1 MKKKWFYRMLLSYAP
16 ILLFLVLAL
25 TLFFYAKWNSETKVR
40 IQNTNGLFTSH
51 VASVLDSSLK
61 TIEKSVIQ
69 SMLTDELI
77 GDFLNG
83 TQATPPYTVMEISN
97 RLSDIRT
104 LFPITG
110 DVYIYK
116 ASTGEVITTSA
127 LFKLDGSFQDES
139 FLKDA
144 ESSGDIGNWSSPRQF
159 RQFASDS
166 PQDVVTLVK
175 RVPITS
181 PVGKGLVVI
190 NVKLA
195 AIQSLLNTVNADTS
209 SYMEL
214 TGRNEALMYRT
225 NEPPLAD
232 WGISRSESS
241 YTGWRL
247 TVGIPQSEER
257 FMSVFLD
264 GWTIPTLVAILL
276 SIAVLTFVTHRNYK
290 PIERIMMQIDRYTLK
305 RSLQIGKGGNHNE
318 FQFIS
323 IALDNLIEKTNEYE
337 AKHQD
342 DLLIRKRYWFYELID
357 GNFSLTPSEWEHEA
371 GELELPGSF
380 ESTLVAVTVLDNH
393 EQFAADYS
401 KHDQSLLKFVVQ
413 SVWNEICGSHGMTV
427 WSEWK
432 DADQLISIL
441 YIGQGRDP
449 AMVLQIAN
457 ELRSWVA
464 DNLQFTVSLYL
475 GSTAEE
481 SDDIHL
487 SYRAALQAGQYR
499 TLHGYNKVYP
509 ATEWSLA
516 AKGDLYAHLTTAR
529 QLVKLLRAADPAW
542 KDLFQRL
549 FHEMRQDEL
558 LRDQCAEV
566 IGYVFYSLEK
576 EMGEL
581 PETLLPEWMDIFRRH
596 PPAGI
601 LAKELNQDMEHGLRD
616 FLQTLFESLREWRDS
631 EPKMTA
637 VEQIAEYVNSHYANP
652 DLSLDLLGD
661 TFGLAP
667 RLVSKLFKAGTG
679 IRFVDYV
686 LELRMKEAER
696 LLKETQL
703 PVQSVGV
710 QVGYPQVISFI
721 RTFKRYSG
729 QTPGEYRKMYSQP

>member
-16 ILLFLVLAL
+16 ILLFLVLVL
-25 TLFFYAKWNSETKVR
+25 TLFFYAKWNTETKVR

-51 VASVLDSSLK
+51 VTSVLDSSMK

-127 LFKLDGSFQDES
+127 LFKFDGSFQDED
-139 FLKDA
+139 FLREAASAADT
-144 ESSGDIGNWSSPRQF
+144 GGWSSPRRF

-166 PQDVVTLVK
+166 PQDVVSLVK

-190 NVKLA
+190 NVKLG
-195 AIQSLLNTVNADTS
+195 AIQSLLKAVNADTS

-214 TGRNEALMYRT
+214 TGGDGAPMYRT
-225 NEPPLAD
+225 NEPPLAE
-232 WGISRSESS
+232 WGISRAESS

-276 SIAVLTFVTHRNYK
+276 SIAVLTYVTHRNYK

-371 GELELPGSF
+371 GDLELPGSF

-393 EQFAADYS
+393 AQFAADYS

-413 SVWNEICGSHGMTV
+413 SVWNEICGNHGMTV

-441 YIGQGRDP
+441 YTGQDRDP
-449 AMVLQIAN
+449 ALVLQIAN
-457 ELRSWVA
+457 ELRNWVA

-481 SDDIHL
+481 SDDIHI

-509 ATEWSLA
+509 ATEWRLA

-542 KDLFQRL
+542 TDLFQRL
-549 FHEMRQDEL
+549 FREMRQDEL

-581 PETLLPEWMDIFRRH
+581 PETLLSEWMDIFRRY
-596 PPAGI
+596 PTAAI
-601 LAKELNQDMEHGLRD
+601 LAKELSQDMEHGLLV
-616 FLQTLFESLREWRDS
+616 FLQALFDSLREWRHA

-637 VEQIAEYVNSHYANP
+637 VEQITQYVNSHYANP

-679 IRFVDYV
+679 IRFIDYV

-696 LLKETQL
+696 LLKETNL
-703 PVQSVGV
+703 PVQAIGM

-729 QTPGEYRKMYSQP
+729 QTPGEYRKMS